1 MWNNFNGQEFPE
13 KLEKKLAI
21 HIIHLI
27 LQKELD
33 GFLDYTRM
41 KFVGFKLQDDRTTLA
56 GMPKPI
62 HEGVRILNNYI
73 YKSLGEVS
81 LYYAC
86 YRYCLYLLVNLGKHK
101 AHCCQAL
108 N

>member
-1 MWNNFNGQEFPE
+1 MWNNFNGQEFSD
-13 KLEKKLAI
+13 KLENKLAI

-73 YKSLGEVS
+73 YKSLGEVIT
-81 LYYAC
+81 Y
-86 YRYCLYLLVNLGKHK
+86 K
-101 AHCCQAL
+101 
-108 N
+108 

>member
-1 MWNNFNGQEFPE
+1 
-13 KLEKKLAI
+13 
-21 HIIHLI
+21 
-27 LQKELD
+27 
-33 GFLDYTRM
+33 M

-81 LYYAC
+81 LIGT
-86 YRYCLYLLVNLGKHK
+86 LSVSKLG
-101 AHCCQAL
+101 QA
-108 N
+108 

>member
-1 MWNNFNGQEFPE
+1 MGKSDYFFHVF
-13 KLEKKLAI
+13 LF
-21 HIIHLI
+21 H

-81 LYYAC
+81 LIGT
-86 YRYCLYLLVNLGKHK
+86 LSVNKLG
-101 AHCCQAL
+101 QA
-108 N
+108 